1 MPNKKAAQKELRKGK
16 KNAQRNFV
24 VKDNIKSLSKKSNKA
39 LVANETEAAAFI
51 AQTMKALDKAAG
63 KGVIKK
69 NTASRKKSRLQKRL
83 NKATK
88 K

>member
-1 MPNKKAAQKELRKGK
+1 MPNKKSAKKEFRKGK
-16 KNAQRNFV
+16 KNATHNKLI
-24 VKDNIKSLSKKSNKA
+24 KDTIKDLSKKSNKA
-39 LVANETEAAAFI
+39 LVAGETEANAFI

-63 KGVIKK
+63 KKVIKK

-83 NKATK
+83 NKTTK